1 MPRLTK
7 RVLDFRINNIA
18 ESLRV
23 QEASSGALTQ
33 LLAAIASI
41 SLIVGGIGIMN
52 IMLVSVTERTREI
65 GIHMAVGASPKVV
78 LVQFPAEAT
87 ILSLAGGVMGVLV
100 GIAGVYVVESQ
111 FGMRVEMSVDPV
123 VVAFCF
129 SGVVGLVFG
138 MYPAVRAAQKSP
150 LEALRNE

>member
-52 IMLVSVTERTREI
+52 IMLVSVTERTREN

>member
-78 LVQFPAEAT
+78 LVQFPAEDT